1 MQCTSNALRV
11 RSFMGVESELNGR
24 SFQDA
29 IARHDIPSVTRQLVE
44 SQFVLIHFDDQSESG
59 EALGALTASSR
70 GRDYLVAF
78 SSQKHASQFVETRS
92 DLFESESEVGGFW
105 VDGRTMLDYL
115 DDELGILLNP
125 DGEGHRQI
133 DIDLIR
139 EILDELN
146 LQ

>member
-1 MQCTSNALRV
+1 
-11 RSFMGVESELNGR
+11 MGVESELNGR

-29 IARHDIPSVTRQLVE
+29 VARHDIASITRQLVE
-44 SQFVLIHFDDQSESG
+44 SQFVLIHLGDESESD
-59 EALGALTASSR
+59 EALGALTASS
-70 GRDYLVAF
+70 GDHDYLVAF
-78 SSQKHASQFVETRS
+78 SSQKHASQFVEARS

-125 DGEGHRQI
+125 DGDGHRQI
-133 DIDLIR
+133 EIDLIR

>member
-1 MQCTSNALRV
+1 
-11 RSFMGVESELNGR
+11 MGVESELNGR

-29 IARHDIPSVTRQLVE
+29 ISRHDIASITRQLIE
-44 SQFVLIHFDDQSESG
+44 SQFVLIHLGDEGSDSSEP
-59 EALGALTASSR
+59 EDVLGALTASR
-70 GRDYLVAF
+70 GERDYLVAF
-78 SSQKHASQFVETRS
+78 SSQKHASRFVELRS

-125 DGEGHRQI
+125 DGDGHRQLET
-133 DIDLIR
+133 DLIR

>member
-1 MQCTSNALRV
+1 
-11 RSFMGVESELNGR
+11 MGVESELNGR

-29 IARHDIPSVTRQLVE
+29 ISRHDIASVTRQLIE
-44 SQFVLIHFDDQSESG
+44 SQFVLIHLGDETESE
-59 EALGALTASSR
+59 EVLGALTASSG
-70 GRDYLVAF
+70 GRDYLVVF
-78 SSQKHASQFVETRS
+78 SSQDHASQFVETRS

-125 DGEGHRQI
+125 DGKGHRQVET
-133 DIDLIR
+133 DLIR

>member
-29 IARHDIPSVTRQLVE
+29 IARHDITSVTRQLVE
-44 SQFVLIHFDDQSESG
+44 SEFVLIHLDDRSESD
-59 EALGALTASSR
+59 EALGALTASSG

-125 DGEGHRQI
+125 DGDGHRQI

>member
-1 MQCTSNALRV
+1 
-11 RSFMGVESELNGR
+11 MGVESELNGR

-29 IARHDIPSVTRQLVE
+29 ISRHDIASITRQLVE
-44 SQFVLIHFDDQSESG
+44 SQFVLIHLDDESASD
-59 EALGALTASSR
+59 EVLGALTATRSD
-70 GRDYLVAF
+70 RDYLVAF
-78 SSQKHASQFVETRS
+78 SNQKHASRFVETRS
-92 DLFESESEVGGFW
+92 DLFESETEVGGFW

-125 DGEGHRQI
+125 DADGHRQL
-133 DIDLIR
+133 DADLIR

>member
-1 MQCTSNALRV
+1 MSID
-11 RSFMGVESELNGR
+11 SELNGR
-24 SFQDA
+24 NFQDA
-29 IARHDIPSVTRQLVE
+29 ISRHDIASITRQLVE
-44 SQFVLIHFDDQSESG
+44 SQFVLIHLEEDEPSEPSQSSDEV
-59 EALGALTASSR
+59 LGALTASR
-70 GRDYLVAF
+70 GERDYLVAF
-78 SSQKHASQFVETRS
+78 SSQKHATQFVETRS

-125 DGEGHRQI
+125 DGQGHRQMET
-133 DIDLIR
+133 DLIR